1 MDKMS
6 NSKFQEVSS
15 FQNIHKNED
24 LLFGLWKDKDEP
36 VEDVVR
42 IIRQDRTKQFSMEK
56 RIPFDLCLPSDELNI
71 RVENLKNNKNTQIYK
86 SADKL
91 SEDLGI

>member
-24 LLFGLWKDKDEP
+24 LLFGLWKDIDEP

-42 IIRQDRTKQFSMEK
+42 IIRQDRTKQFSDDSEK
-56 RIPFDLCLPSDELNI
+56 I
-71 RVENLKNNKNTQIYK
+71 TTK
-86 SADKL
+86 SFCNDK
-91 SEDLGI
+91 